1 MLIFLPSERDGGT
14 ENTMKKKVIMIF
26 LVAVL
31 AMAAFSCARS
41 EDENSQ
47 FESAYSDAENSTD
60 AGSRTDGGSDF
71 SSDKSD
77 GGKTEDNRDSK
88 EDGKTEEEITPDG
101 EEPDPDDG
109 DGVDGTTRNELINT
123 DENSFDKGKPING
136 DNNSKT
142 PVGDDKETVFND
154 NKAPRLDNN
163 GKDHSAEHLRA
174 ADNYDDQT
182 RAHTR
187 GADKQQPRKV
197 ISHKGKRPY
206 RSECGL

>member
-41 EDENSQ
+41 EDDHGSENLQS
-47 FESAYSDAENSTD
+47 ESAYSDAENSTD

-88 EDGKTEEEITPDG
+88 EDGKT
-101 EEPDPDDG
+101 
-109 DGVDGTTRNELINT
+109 
-123 DENSFDKGKPING
+123 
-136 DNNSKT
+136 
-142 PVGDDKETVFND
+142 
-154 NKAPRLDNN
+154 
-163 GKDHSAEHLRA
+163 
-174 ADNYDDQT
+174 
-182 RAHTR
+182 
-187 GADKQQPRKV
+187 
-197 ISHKGKRPY
+197 
-206 RSECGL
+206 

>member
-1 MLIFLPSERDGGT
+1 MLIFLPSKRDGGT

-41 EDENSQ
+41 EDDHGSENSQ
-47 FESAYSDAENSTD
+47 SESAYSDAENSTD

-109 DGVDGTTRNELINT
+109 DGVDGPRGMSLKTRTAL
-123 DENSFDKGKPING
+123 KLLRQR
-136 DNNSKT
+136 
-142 PVGDDKETVFND
+142 ETN
-154 NKAPRLDNN
+154 
-163 GKDHSAEHLRA
+163 
-174 ADNYDDQT
+174 Q
-182 RAHTR
+182 R
-187 GADKQQPRKV
+187 G
-197 ISHKGKRPY
+197 
-206 RSECGL
+206 